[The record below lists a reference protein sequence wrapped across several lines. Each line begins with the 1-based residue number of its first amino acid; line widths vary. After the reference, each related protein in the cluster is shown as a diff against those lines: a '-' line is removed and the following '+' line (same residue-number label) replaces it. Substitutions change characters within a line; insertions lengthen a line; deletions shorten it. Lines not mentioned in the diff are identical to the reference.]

1 MDCGQNKLGDVR
13 CNPLRLSR
21 PPLERQE
28 ASTGGTRVACVVLR
42 SKVFEARDTN
52 HVIRLIGE
60 FCAPPDGVVIKAV
73 NAGVSEETLTYI
85 ASHCWH
91 KHPFWYIA
99 ACLRASAGT
108 LLTIPDFDVIQWVKR
123 QMAPYRCVPR
133 SSTAVSTVVVA
144 KLAAHQARPK
154 LASKIAERITA
165 YATNLSSE
173 ALAAAF
179 RMGAPID
186 SLQWLQFYEN
196 NHLVSFDWERS
207 IDRGIEGD
215 HTHVLEWA
223 LLYDE
228 RFSIEDEAILEFLQT
243 YITTRYPFTLFETN
257 TCE

>member
-1 MDCGQNKLGDVR
+1 
-13 CNPLRLSR
+13 
-21 PPLERQE
+21 
-28 ASTGGTRVACVVLR
+28 
-42 SKVFEARDTN
+42 
-52 HVIRLIGE
+52 
-60 FCAPPDGVVIKAV
+60 
-73 NAGVSEETLTYI
+73 
-85 ASHCWH
+85 
-91 KHPFWYIA
+91 
-99 ACLRASAGT
+99 
-108 LLTIPDFDVIQWVKR
+108 
-123 QMAPYRCVPR
+123 MAPYRCGPR

-196 NHLVSFDWERS
+196 NHLVSFGWERS